1 MRRILFILSLLS
13 AISVTGFCQDT
24 LQPKA
29 SLAQNAEAFSK
40 GIEEKYKEN
49 VDMAIGY
56 FEEALKAFPED
67 HASMYELSVLY
78 YNQGLPEK
86 GFEMIKNAVELD
98 STNKWYKIRLA
109 DFYKSN
115 YDYESFVNIY
125 DELLEDEPNNLNY
138 LEVYID
144 ALLQLERF
152 EQMIVKLDV
161 FEDNIGVSEYISM
174 MKIETY
180 NLLGNGDKVVEELEK
195 LTNAFPYE
203 TRYMSILAETYIQ
216 SGRDKD
222 ALDLYLKVK
231 QLNPEDPYINT
242 SLLEYYQK
250 HGELDKAFEEFIL
263 MIKNKNLDYKTKEQI
278 YEYWFDSKVESEK
291 LVEEA
296 ELAGKAFLETYP
308 DKELGYYV
316 IGTVHYNNEDFSTA
330 REYYLD
336 AIARDSS
343 SFMSWYQL
351 IFTDMELDDV
361 DSLYKH
367 TSGALRFYP
376 EQPLFYL
383 FNGAA
388 LIEMEKYEEAIKV
401 LEKGRFMSADK
412 ELTANF
418 DTYIAD
424 IYHELGEKE
433 KMYKQYDRVLKND
446 PENVYVLNNYA
457 YFLSEDNIRLDEAL
471 KMSAITIKK
480 EPKNPTYIDTYAW
493 ILYKLGRYK
502 EAKEW
507 IIEVFIYDSNANAV
521 NYEHYGDILYKL
533 GDKKNAVQK
542 WKKAKQLGGAS
553 KFIEQKIKD
562 EKLYEYTLAL
572 GSWLLA
578 LGSWFLFHKQKRVKY
593 QEFIR

>member
-1 MRRILFILSLLS
+1 M
-13 AISVTGFCQDT
+13 
-24 LQPKA
+24 QPKA

-361 DSLYKH
+361 DSLYQH

-388 LIEMEKYEEAIKV
+388 LIEMEKYEESIKV

-553 KFIEQKIKD
+553 KFIDQKIKD
-562 EKLYEYTLAL
+562 EKLYE
-572 GSWLLA
+572 
-578 LGSWFLFHKQKRVKY
+578 
-593 QEFIR
+593 

>member
-418 DTYIAD
+418 DIYIAD

-553 KFIEQKIKD
+553 KFIDQKIKD
-562 EKLYEYTLAL
+562 EKLYE
-572 GSWLLA
+572 
-578 LGSWFLFHKQKRVKY
+578 
-593 QEFIR
+593 